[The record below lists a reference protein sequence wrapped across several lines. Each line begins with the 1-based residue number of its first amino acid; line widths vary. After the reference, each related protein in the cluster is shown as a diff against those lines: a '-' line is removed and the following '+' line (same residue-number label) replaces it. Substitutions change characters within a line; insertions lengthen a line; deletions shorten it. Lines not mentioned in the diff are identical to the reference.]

1 MISGIYRLTFSD
13 GSFYIGKSNDIESR
27 WKQHSKNLLEGKH
40 TKKMQEAYN
49 KCGDPT
55 FEIMVQCHP
64 HHTDILEAYH
74 IATWWG
80 PGILNTTKPNISL
93 EDISI
98 ISKIRDKYWE
108 YGTFEHIEL
117 IDYLMRS
124 EENLKDRIEELE
136 SEIVADWQIYEENL
150 SDIKSGT
157 LLSITEKQLEYANID
172 VKKLT
177 NELDKLKNRGLFAR
191 IFNLGA

>member
-1 MISGIYRLTFSD
+1 
-13 GSFYIGKSNDIESR
+13 
-27 WKQHSKNLLEGKH
+27 
-40 TKKMQEAYN
+40 
-49 KCGDPT
+49 
-55 FEIMVQCHP
+55 
-64 HHTDILEAYH
+64 
-74 IATWWG
+74 
-80 PGILNTTKPNISL
+80 
-93 EDISI
+93 
-98 ISKIRDKYWE
+98 
-108 YGTFEHIEL
+108 
-117 IDYLMRS
+117 MRS